1 MVEVTFRQLDK
12 LNFLLD
18 GVLKVGFNEICF
30 VLLGVVQLDVY
41 KDKVCKVVIDNVIYQ
56 VQELVNGFYCK
67 LGLVYSVCYYVF
79 NYQFSLMVWMMKVD
93 VVLVFVQEI
102 YEQVVI
108 QFDDQVDVVF
118 QLEFVD

>member
-1 MVEVTFRQLDK
+1 MFCQLDK